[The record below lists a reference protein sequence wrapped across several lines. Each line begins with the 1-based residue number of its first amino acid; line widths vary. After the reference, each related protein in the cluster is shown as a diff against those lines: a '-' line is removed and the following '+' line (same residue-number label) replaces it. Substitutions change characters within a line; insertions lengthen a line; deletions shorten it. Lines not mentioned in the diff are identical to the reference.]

1 MFVIESQ
8 TVCVS
13 DHSPWILNGLLS
25 SQCFQNK
32 TSAVAS
38 DGNFYICDAYF
49 HSGKFPK

>member
-1 MFVIESQ
+1 MKMNELVEHCTSVEEVTSGFDSH
-8 TVCVS
+8 T
-13 DHSPWILNGLLS
+13 